1 MKPVTLSMI
10 GLALLTVAGCTTS
23 ERPVSRIVLADDPH
37 EVIVAPNA
45 RIRAAIAQRAS
56 ERGVAVT
63 LNDAKRVVLERDLSQ
78 TSAALEA
85 SCGGHQ
91 AGRKIRVELAIEDGP
106 GATLVTERRFVV
118 DKGNVCPVKLVQAD
132 IAQAQQD
139 LADLKR
145 TAERK

>member
-1 MKPVTLSMI
+1 MTLKTVAVV
-10 GLALLTVAGCTTS
+10 GLTVLALAGCTTN
-23 ERPVSRIVLADDPH
+23 ERPVSRVVLADDPH

-45 RIRAAIAQRAS
+45 RIRAAIAQRAV

-63 LNDAKRVVLERDLSQ
+63 LNDAKRVVLERDLAQ
-78 TSAALEA
+78 TPPALEA

-91 AGRKIRVELAIEDGP
+91 AGRKIRVELTIEDGP

-118 DKGNVCPVKLVQAD
+118 DKGDVCPVRLVQAD

-139 LADLKR
+139 LAELKR
-145 TAERK
+145 SAERK